1 MNDSIYSIHAPIV
14 GARLWVLAQ
23 AWSRD
28 LPDTQAK
35 REAAIKAVRGRK
47 QVIAGSR
54 SVRIA
59 REAVEAAAAAIRS
72 ARKARPYRRATAHL
86 GYAPTV
92 ANCPPAQWQLA
103 AGDPT
108 TKREPTHGTP
118 RPTAQRVLLPAG
130 SLEERLE
137 RCTARLLRRASPMRE
152 GAAGGTTYSVVL
164 TRNPASVRYGV
175 SIGVNRD
182 TYRGAYKGW
191 AAREDHHSITV
202 PHGWLVRV
210 HKRGLAVVDGMLT
223 LDAAP
228 LDHAP
233 DGVRLYAAV
242 WAEQGRGYEVHN
254 RRGVIALAVDGTA
267 YHGADVDQAVRGL
280 ARKLTGRRLSA
291 EWAALAAASIDRF
304 RAAVAP
310 FGDVLVRV
318 ADARAIGACEYGIRS
333 WCHQVGL
340 DYEAG
345 AATLAQVLAG
355 YELHSAPEARAAII
369 HALRRVRRSP
379 VALAA

>member
-1 MNDSIYSIHAPIV
+1 MV
-14 GARLWVLAQ
+14 
-23 AWSRD
+23 
-28 LPDTQAK
+28 
-35 REAAIKAVRGRK
+35 
-47 QVIAGSR
+47 
-54 SVRIA
+54 
-59 REAVEAAAAAIRS
+59 
-72 ARKARPYRRATAHL
+72 
-86 GYAPTV
+86 
-92 ANCPPAQWQLA
+92 PP
-103 AGDPT
+103 
-108 TKREPTHGTP
+108 
-118 RPTAQRVLLPAG
+118 
-130 SLEERLE
+130 
-137 RCTARLLRRASPMRE
+137 
-152 GAAGGTTYSVVL
+152 
-164 TRNPASVRYGV
+164 
-175 SIGVNRD
+175 
-182 TYRGAYKGW
+182 
-191 AAREDHHSITV
+191 
-202 PHGWLVRV
+202 
-210 HKRGLAVVDGMLT
+210 
-223 LDAAP
+223 AAP

-242 WAEQGRGYEVHN
+242 WAEQGRGYEVHT

-355 YELHSAPEARAAII
+355 YELHSAPEARAAIV
-369 HALRRVRRSP
+369 HALRRARRSP
-379 VALAA
+379 AALAA